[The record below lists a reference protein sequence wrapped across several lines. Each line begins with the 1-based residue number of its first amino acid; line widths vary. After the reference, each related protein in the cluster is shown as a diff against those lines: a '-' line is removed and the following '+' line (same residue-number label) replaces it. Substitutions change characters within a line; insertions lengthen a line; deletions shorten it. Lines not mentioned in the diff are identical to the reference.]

1 MSPTP
6 DIPCPDTR
14 QAVADLRGTV
24 AELLDRGAKLSRMD
38 ERQAGYLQERRAL
51 GDLNARVRLRAER
64 LAIQPATLLA
74 LVQDDLNAR
83 VRRGRPKPVRVTPI
97 TLKDDIAQALQ
108 RVDSAAA
115 AKAAAIQEEAEAAD
129 HLAAMI
135 QRAQSYGQDGLP
147 A

>member
-1 MSPTP
+1 MSLTP
-6 DIPCPDTR
+6 QIECPDTR

-38 ERQAGYLQERRAL
+38 ERQAGYAQERRAL

-83 VRRGRPKPVRVTPI
+83 VRRGRPKPVRVTPL

-108 RVDSAAA
+108 RVDCAAA

-129 HLAAMI
+129 NLAAMI
-135 QRAQSYGQDGLP
+135 QRAQSYGQEGLS